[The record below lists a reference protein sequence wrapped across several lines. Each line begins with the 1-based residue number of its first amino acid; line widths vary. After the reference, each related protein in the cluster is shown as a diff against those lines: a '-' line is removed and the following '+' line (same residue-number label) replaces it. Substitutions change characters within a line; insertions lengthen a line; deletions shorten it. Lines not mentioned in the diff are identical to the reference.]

1 MRLSQN
7 IDSAY
12 NPQYGKEFTA
22 RNSHSVDLLTTIFL
36 GKYAFLQHH
45 RTEAIER
52 CNLSASCY
60 LQIAHCL
67 QFSMQ
72 PTAKLHIWHMC
83 SFAKYVSSCCILLV
97 LGTSCWLLHQHN
109 LPLIL
114 LTLEKAQTRLEKDET
129 NLHLITHQHS
139 FPFKSQSVAL
149 GLWHKC
155 IHVLK

>member
-1 MRLSQN
+1 
-7 IDSAY
+7 
-12 NPQYGKEFTA
+12 
-22 RNSHSVDLLTTIFL
+22 
-36 GKYAFLQHH
+36 
-45 RTEAIER
+45 
-52 CNLSASCY
+52 
-60 LQIAHCL
+60 
-67 QFSMQ
+67 
-72 PTAKLHIWHMC
+72 MC